1 MATTNS
7 LKQTINNKNVATTQ
21 TKVAQAGIKGLLNSP
36 EVQNKFKAVLKEKSA
51 GFTSSVLSLVNN
63 DTYLAQCEPMS
74 ILTCAMTA
82 ATLDLPL
89 DKNLGYAYIVP
100 FKDYKQGNKQIG
112 QFILGYKGY
121 IQLAQRSG
129 QYKSLNVIPIY
140 EGELGSWNRLTE
152 EFVFN
157 TDGRVSDV
165 VIGYVGYFEL
175 LNGFKKTT
183 YWTKE
188 DVERHRQKHA
198 KGRDKKPTGV
208 WATDFDVMAC
218 KTVLRALL
226 SKWGILSIDMQTAE
240 KYDEKA
246 LEDVQDGEI
255 KVVTPIEDEQ
265 VVIEGTENDFTVDK
279 ETGEVIEVSDK
290 DEFDM
295 VQDSLFEDNTT
306 KVKV

>member
-7 LKQTINNKNVATTQ
+7 LKQTISNTPTN
-21 TKVAQAGIKGLLNSP
+21 TKTKIAQAGIKGLLNSP
-36 EVQNKFKAVLKEKSA
+36 EVQNKFKAILKEKSA

-63 DTYLAQCEPMS
+63 DTYLAQSDPMS

-100 FKDYKQGNKQIG
+100 FKDKNQGNKQIG

-129 QYKSLNVIPIY
+129 QYKALNVIPIY

-157 TDGRVSDV
+157 TDGKLSDN

-183 YWTKE
+183 YWSKE
-188 DVERHRQKHA
+188 EVELHRCKHA
-198 KGRDKKPTGV
+198 KGKDKRATGV
-208 WATDFDVMAC
+208 WATDFDTMAC

-226 SKWGILSIDMQTAE
+226 SKWGILSIEMQTAE
-240 KYDEKA
+240 KYDEQA
-246 LEDVQDGEI
+246 LEDIQDNGEI
-255 KVVTPIEDEQ
+255 KIVSPI
-265 VVIEGTENDFTVDK
+265 IEEESPQQIEVSSANYSVDV
-279 ETGEVIEVSDK
+279 ETGEVIDAE
-290 DEFDM
+290 
-295 VQDSLFEDNTT
+295 QDSLFEGLTM
-306 KVKV
+306 KVKE